1 MDYPG
6 AKKYILNR
14 LENELGLN
22 YFYHSVKHTLDVLHA
37 TTRLARTEG
46 IDKHNQKLA
55 ETAALFHDAGMLN
68 TYIKHEEESI
78 KITSE
83 VLPQFDYSEK
93 DIRIINKMI
102 LTTKIPQ
109 NAETLLEEILCDA
122 DLDYLGRDDFFV
134 IAQKL
139 RYEWNIM
146 KIHPTSLKQW
156 FELQIDF
163 MGNHKFYTPSAIQL
177 RHDKKQDN
185 LNQIKE
191 LLNHK

>member
-22 YFYHSVKHTLDVLHA
+22 YFYHSVNHTLDVLRA
-37 TTRLARTEG
+37 ATRLARTEG
-46 IDKHNQKLA
+46 LDKHNQKLT

-68 TYIKHEEESI
+68 IYIEHEEESI

-109 NAETLLEEILCDA
+109 NAETLLEKILCDA
-122 DLDYLGRDDFFV
+122 DLDYLGRDDFFI

-163 MGNHKFYTPSAIQL
+163 MGNHKFYTPSAIKL
-177 RHDKKQDN
+177 RHDKKQNN